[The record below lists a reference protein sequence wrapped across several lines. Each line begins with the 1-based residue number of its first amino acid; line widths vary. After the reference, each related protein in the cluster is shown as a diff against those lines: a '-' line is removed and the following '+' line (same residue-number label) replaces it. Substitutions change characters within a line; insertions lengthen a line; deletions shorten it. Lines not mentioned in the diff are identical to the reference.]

1 MTPYE
6 TDVIN
11 NVTDASVDVFGVPVI
26 EEPAF
31 EADAHEA
38 QITGVTAE
46 RSSQKG
52 TPAFFFHWTSKNNP
66 LVDGVLK
73 MWLPVAYVDSG
84 FDPKFDLSNLTDGQ
98 KISFRI
104 NIGSSKGS
112 ALLQRL
118 VKYATAAGRSA
129 GDLGLTKATTL
140 EGQAANYNA
149 LLAGVDVIVLRVPD
163 KDNPEYPV
171 TQNFVAAD
179 AYTTSPK
186 TFMTKDG
193 SSKYK
198 LAFQPE

>member
-6 TDVIN
+6 ATEQAVDSN
-11 NVTDASVDVFGVPVI
+11 DVFGVPVI
-26 EEPAF
+26 EEPPF

-73 MWLPVAYVDSG
+73 LWLPVAYVEGG
-84 FDPKFDLSNLTDGQ
+84 FDPKFDLSGLTEGQ

-118 VKYATAAGRSA
+118 VKYAANQGRSA
-129 GDLGLTKATTL
+129 AELGLTKATTL
-140 EGQAANYNA
+140 DGQAANYNA
-149 LLAGVDVIVLRVPD
+149 LLAGISVIVLRVPD

-171 TQNFVAAD
+171 TSNFVAPD
-179 AYTTSPK
+179 AYETSPK

-193 SSKYK
+193 SPKYK
-198 LAFQPE
+198 VAFGV

>member
-6 TDVIN
+6 AETIN
-11 NVTDASVDVFGVPVI
+11 NVTDTDVDVFGVPVI
-26 EEPAF
+26 EEPPF

-38 QITGVTAE
+38 TITGVTAE

-52 TPAFFFHWTSKNNP
+52 TPAFFFHWTSRNNP

-73 MWLPVAYVDSG
+73 MWLPVAYVKSG
-84 FDPKFDLSNLTDGQ
+84 FDTKFDLAQLAEGQ
-98 KISFRI
+98 QISFRI
-104 NIGSSKGS
+104 NIGSSKGT

-149 LLAGVDVIVLRVPD
+149 LLAGVPVIVLRTPD
-163 KDNPEYPV
+163 RDNPEYPV
-171 TQNFVAAD
+171 TSNIVAAD